1 VMHLLGNMWFL
12 WIFGDNVEE
21 RLGTIRFVI
30 FYFVVGAVG
39 ALTQAFSD

>member
-1 VMHLLGNMWFL
+1 MWFL

-30 FYFVVGAVG
+30 FYLLVGAVG
-39 ALTQAFSD
+39 ALAQAFSSAELDRCR